1 MVTFPHNTNSS
12 MEVVATLPVKFAFTN
27 EVLVMVLSKV
37 ADSAAFAVVAQFH
50 IDGVDVDDW
59 HMVSTFD
66 PMLSPA
72 DYARLYPDVDET
84 LRDRYVRAAS
94 LYGFLAGAIGEPKNP
109 RLAALSYEERE
120 SDDADSALE
129 KYRQTGAWLVTSGKV
144 KVTAYPANG
153 GIAVLCPFNCLRRG
167 VLLHVVTLLV

>member
-12 MEVVATLPVKFAFTN
+12 MEVVATLPVKFAFAN

-37 ADSAAFAVVAQFH
+37 AESEAFAVVAQFH

-66 PMLSPA
+66 PMLTPA
-72 DYARLYPDVDET
+72 DYARLYPDVDAT

-94 LYGFLAGAIGEPKNP
+94 LYGYLAGAIGEPTHP
-109 RLAALSYEERE
+109 RLAALSYELE

-129 KYRQTGAWLVTSGKV
+129 QYRQTGAWLVSSGKV
-144 KVTAYPANG
+144 KVTAYSANG